1 MGLPPLVR
9 AKGRVRS
16 WFEDVLCESV
26 ITKKK
31 KKGPGLRLDN
41 RKGRH
46 GKCTLVSSWTIR
58 KGKS

>member
-16 WFEDVLCESV
+16 WFEDVLCESI

-31 KKGPGLRLDN
+31 KKGPD
-41 RKGRH
+41 
-46 GKCTLVSSWTIR
+46 
-58 KGKS
+58 